1 VKFKKLMKIAE
12 SYLDSDERDRQER
25 KKHLGQVLR
34 DLSDYEKKVRVRLQG
49 ELTAE
54 ETVRLEKRLA
64 LVHAQ
69 RVKGLGLLKEL
80 KKQSQE

>member
-1 VKFKKLMKIAE
+1 MKFKKLMKIAE

>member
-1 VKFKKLMKIAE
+1 MKFKKLMKIAE

-80 KKQSQE
+80 RKQSQD